1 MDFVPP
7 EQYSGPGQP
16 LSTTSYSIT
25 SGIDAQGLF
34 QTTYFFWVTGI
45 RTVDREARKTL
56 SVDTITRYIESP
68 RSSGIAYVAPI
79 NASTVAIYNGTPY
92 IQAED
97 TVLHLEYDQ
106 KLNQDAVHLEYQLI
120 PQGRGDGFLT
130 DSLYRKMLDSFCGAD
145 VAGNLVPDPFLTPS
159 ELYGVQFRPRQSL
172 FANRFLA
179 LENYLVAANRVMALY
194 PLAETRRF
202 ALLNSEEPEPS
213 PGSGAWNKRVANDL
227 ELSFQD
233 LVQVPVGYR
242 YLVESDATNDGLWT
256 IYEVTAG
263 ELLGNRR
270 LALVRVQNY
279 DTKRYWQF
287 VDWYAPGYDP
297 LTVISAE
304 VANFSDLETISV
316 APGSSVKVTA
326 NAQGKF
332 EIYLF
337 ENNTFVR
344 VGLESGTIAISPE
357 IWDYSI
363 GRFGFDVEVFDA
375 QYFDQEPVI
384 ETRRIIQSIN
394 QEIFTDDLAIER
406 NRLLILMFDFIL
418 SEQVAPIWLTK
429 TSLIDVDHVIRN
441 LQPFQIYRQDNQDFV
456 LNYIQEVKPYHTQI
470 RQFNLIYQGS
480 DTYDGTVTDFD
491 VPAYWDG
498 AQNLFISPVLDD
510 NPDNP
515 LSTTSSTPS
524 TSPIWQTLPWNQW
537 YQNYLLNIE
546 SVTVV
551 DGGQGY
557 TVPPQV
563 IVTGEAEIPAELT
576 ARINSAGEVIAIDV
590 ISAGQGYLT
599 TAVITLEGGNGTGAR
614 AVAVMGNQLVREFTT
629 TIRYDRYQYQTTIVD
644 WQANVS
650 YDNGTQVRYADRVWS
665 ANSDDSSAV
674 QTATFDPADWVLVPA
689 STLSGVDRTMGFYVP
704 TVNQPGLD
712 LALLISGVDYPGVQ
726 VAGPNFNQNT
736 GFDVG
741 NYDINPFDNISIG
754 PEGQP
759 TYDPAILDAIYE
771 SEFTDPYLGT
781 LPAPAYQGDPPTT
794 GPANAITVAGGAF
807 VDTYSSHAPEELV
820 PGAIFDTL
828 DFRVFT
834 TPGAD
839 WLGDGHGFDI
849 GTINYAF
856 ASPDIDLS
864 FANQVDM
871 LVMIMVYNMTTGIQL
886 VEDLHYEVDWVNH
899 TLRVTGG
906 ASVSDVISIQVYGL
920 GGGNQLFRQA
930 YTGAQPNNSITV
942 PVQTS
947 LISEF
952 AIFING
958 VPTVNFSFSA
968 AGDFSTKIVFGQTL
982 TSEDYVAI
990 TALGTGYG
998 SWSAPVQQ
1006 YEIGNGST
1014 MIFPLANSLEGT
1026 NPANIIVE
1034 VNGRRVRPAEG
1045 IEYIADGSSLQYY
1058 LPTRGGYN
1066 QGLIADNEVSVYVD
1080 NEPLIQGIGF
1090 QLDPYDGMTDRTV
1103 TLADLPT
1110 PGSLILISVNHAA
1123 GYIISANNLIFR
1135 STSAILPLFGE
1146 VITITTFNDTS
1157 QQNILTQVFQ
1167 GPTTT
1172 GVLISEGY
1180 DTTLY
1185 DSASMPDTP
1194 GSYDFSI
1201 GTQVQT
1207 NEFDTG
1213 RVITNGSRL
1222 EVTLNGYY
1230 LDEGQGFVID
1240 GTKVILLGTVI
1251 SGVDVV
1257 AITSYTQSVTPNAIA
1272 FRIFQDMRGAQGTY
1286 RITPETSTVLAQSL
1300 QAQDDVI
1307 YVSDAS
1313 RLSQPNLPQGIFG
1326 LITINGER
1334 IAYRNRDTINN
1345 TVSGLRRGTAG
1356 TAAAQHLS
1364 GSAVYDIGLGNLLPA
1379 EYQDRVVFDNFLA
1392 NGSQTVFVADSIV
1405 ITDLD
1410 STELVEAVEVYV
1422 GGILQTSGYTITSSD
1437 PVTVVFADAPDLGY
1451 QVSIR
1456 VRRGESWYQPGIN
1469 TASDG
1474 VPLQET
1480 QTLAARFIRGL

>member
-1 MDFVPP
+1 
-7 EQYSGPGQP
+7 
-16 LSTTSYSIT
+16 
-25 SGIDAQGLF
+25 
-34 QTTYFFWVTGI
+34 
-45 RTVDREARKTL
+45 
-56 SVDTITRYIESP
+56 
-68 RSSGIAYVAPI
+68 
-79 NASTVAIYNGTPY
+79 
-92 IQAED
+92 
-97 TVLHLEYDQ
+97 
-106 KLNQDAVHLEYQLI
+106 
-120 PQGRGDGFLT
+120 
-130 DSLYRKMLDSFCGAD
+130 
-145 VAGNLVPDPFLTPS
+145 
-159 ELYGVQFRPRQSL
+159 
-172 FANRFLA
+172 
-179 LENYLVAANRVMALY
+179 
-194 PLAETRRF
+194 
-202 ALLNSEEPEPS
+202 
-213 PGSGAWNKRVANDL
+213 
-227 ELSFQD
+227 
-233 LVQVPVGYR
+233 
-242 YLVESDATNDGLWT
+242 
-256 IYEVTAG
+256 
-263 ELLGNRR
+263 
-270 LALVRVQNY
+270 
-279 DTKRYWQF
+279 
-287 VDWYAPGYDP
+287 
-297 LTVISAE
+297 
-304 VANFSDLETISV
+304 
-316 APGSSVKVTA
+316 
-326 NAQGKF
+326 
-332 EIYLF
+332 
-337 ENNTFVR
+337 
-344 VGLESGTIAISPE
+344 
-357 IWDYSI
+357 
-363 GRFGFDVEVFDA
+363 
-375 QYFDQEPVI
+375 
-384 ETRRIIQSIN
+384 
-394 QEIFTDDLAIER
+394 
-406 NRLLILMFDFIL
+406 
-418 SEQVAPIWLTK
+418 
-429 TSLIDVDHVIRN
+429 
-441 LQPFQIYRQDNQDFV
+441 
-456 LNYIQEVKPYHTQI
+456 
-470 RQFNLIYQGS
+470 
-480 DTYDGTVTDFD
+480 
-491 VPAYWDG
+491 
-498 AQNLFISPVLDD
+498 
-510 NPDNP
+510 
-515 LSTTSSTPS
+515 
-524 TSPIWQTLPWNQW
+524 
-537 YQNYLLNIE
+537 
-546 SVTVV
+546 
-551 DGGQGY
+551 
-557 TVPPQV
+557 
-563 IVTGEAEIPAELT
+563 
-576 ARINSAGEVIAIDV
+576 
-590 ISAGQGYLT
+590 
-599 TAVITLEGGNGTGAR
+599 
-614 AVAVMGNQLVREFTT
+614 
-629 TIRYDRYQYQTTIVD
+629 
-644 WQANVS
+644 
-650 YDNGTQVRYADRVWS
+650 
-665 ANSDDSSAV
+665 
-674 QTATFDPADWVLVPA
+674 
-689 STLSGVDRTMGFYVP
+689 
-704 TVNQPGLD
+704 
-712 LALLISGVDYPGVQ
+712 
-726 VAGPNFNQNT
+726 
-736 GFDVG
+736 
-741 NYDINPFDNISIG
+741 
-754 PEGQP
+754 
-759 TYDPAILDAIYE
+759 
-771 SEFTDPYLGT
+771 
-781 LPAPAYQGDPPTT
+781 
-794 GPANAITVAGGAF
+794 
-807 VDTYSSHAPEELV
+807 
-820 PGAIFDTL
+820 
-828 DFRVFT
+828 
-834 TPGAD
+834 
-839 WLGDGHGFDI
+839 
-849 GTINYAF
+849 
-856 ASPDIDLS
+856 
-864 FANQVDM
+864 
-871 LVMIMVYNMTTGIQL
+871 